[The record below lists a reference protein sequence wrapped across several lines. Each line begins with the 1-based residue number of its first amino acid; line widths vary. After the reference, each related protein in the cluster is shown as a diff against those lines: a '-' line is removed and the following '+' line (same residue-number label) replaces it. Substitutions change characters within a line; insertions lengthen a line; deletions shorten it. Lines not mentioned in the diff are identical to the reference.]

1 MLSSAMRTLRRPRQN
16 VPFPWET
23 RLLAAARLRW
33 NGTCYHLMKDVAA
46 AAGELFDVFSAGMVY
61 MEND

>member
-1 MLSSAMRTLRRPRQN
+1 
-16 VPFPWET
+16 
-23 RLLAAARLRW
+23 
-33 NGTCYHLMKDVAA
+33 MKDVAA